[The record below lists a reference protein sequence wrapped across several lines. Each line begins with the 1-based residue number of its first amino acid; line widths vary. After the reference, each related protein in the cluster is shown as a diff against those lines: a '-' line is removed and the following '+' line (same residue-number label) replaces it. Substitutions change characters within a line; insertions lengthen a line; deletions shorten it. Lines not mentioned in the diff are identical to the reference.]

1 MAAPMSMDGGAQ
13 LVERGPQVGDGDRDV
28 TEGWGKVGGR
38 WRRGRGMLEPNS
50 IDHGGKVG
58 DHSGEVWVGWG
69 KVGDHGSEVG

>member
-38 WRRGRGMLEPNS
+38 RRRGRGMLEPNS
-50 IDHGGKVG
+50 IEALG
-58 DHSGEVWVGWG
+58 
-69 KVGDHGSEVG
+69 